1 VATHEKT
8 GQCFAR
14 NYYRYEHRRME
25 VDSTDSCEVNALQAA
40 LEADG
45 LQGMLKA
52 AALLPEFKLRTMSN

>member
-1 VATHEKT
+1 
-8 GQCFAR
+8 
-14 NYYRYEHRRME
+14 ME